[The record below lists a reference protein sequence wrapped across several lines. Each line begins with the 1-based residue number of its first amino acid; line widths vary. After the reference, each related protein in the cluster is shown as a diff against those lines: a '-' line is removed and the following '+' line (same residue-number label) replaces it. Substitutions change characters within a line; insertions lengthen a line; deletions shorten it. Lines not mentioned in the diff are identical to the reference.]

1 MGFRLHRSM
10 KLFPGVRLN
19 LSKSGLGLS
28 LGIPGAHLSLNPK
41 YGTRATMGIP
51 GTGLSYSQKIGGTK
65 PQKSPPQVP
74 VSEAAGAPV
83 VTCPHCHKAQ
93 HVPANIDHNTTLV
106 CAYCQQQFTPP
117 TSLFVHDDEPLEIE
131 PPSASTSTP
140 EQTPT
145 QAPPATRQ
153 VHFVLYSPLGEK
165 QLADNDPSDS
175 SLEEHLESMGIGD
188 GSRLSLI
195 AKTGFVQVFRSDD
208 KVFRVEWRSD
218 KGSNFYIG
226 EQPDVTAVRIFQ
238 NFANGQDISNDVE
251 WKEFNG

>member
-28 LGIPGAHLSLNPK
+28 LGVPGARISLNPK

-65 PQKSPPQVP
+65 RQKSLPQNP
-74 VSEAAGAPV
+74 VSEATDTPL

-93 HVPANIDHNTTLV
+93 HVPADLDHNTTLV
-106 CAYCQQQFTPP
+106 CAYCQEQFTPP
-117 TSLFVHDDEPLEIE
+117 TNLFMDQDEEPLEIE
-131 PPSASTSTP
+131 PSKESSTP
-140 EQTPT
+140 T
-145 QAPPATRQ
+145 PPATRT
-153 VHFVLYSPLGEK
+153 VHLILYSPLGEK
-165 QLADNDPSDS
+165 QLADSDPSDS
-175 SLEEHLESMGIGD
+175 SLEEHLETMEIGD

-195 AKTGFVQVFRSDD
+195 AKIGFVQVFRSGE
-208 KVFRVEWRSD
+208 KVFRIEWRSD
-218 KGSNFYIG
+218 QGNNFYIS
-226 EQPDVTAVRIFQ
+226 EQPAVTAVRIFQ